1 MQYAVIM
8 AGGSGTRFWPLST
21 TENPKQCLSLIT
33 NKPLI
38 QETIERLL
46 PLFPKENIYIATN
59 QKLADK
65 IEKIVPSKYIIEPC
79 ARNTTACIGLACVE
93 LIKKDPEAIIFIETA
108 DHVYKNPQLYLNHV
122 KKAIELA
129 KQDKIAIIGINP
141 TSPSTGFG
149 YIKQGERYKD
159 AFLVE
164 EFKEKPNKETA
175 KQFLQD
181 ENYLWNSGMF
191 IFKAQTM
198 LDELKIYKPDIYTSL
213 MNIHNSGDK
222 EKEFE
227 NMESISI
234 DFSIA
239 EKSKKLVMVRGEFPW
254 DDVGSYLSL
263 ERMREKDENGNIV
276 QGKFVNIDSKDNI
289 VFAKNPIATVGVNN
303 LIIVQTDEVTLI
315 LPKDREQEVKDICKK
330 FKEHE

>member
-21 TENPKQCLSLIT
+21 TKNPKQCLSLIS

-59 QKLADK
+59 QKLA
-65 IEKIVPSKYIIEPC
+65 EKIGKIIPSKYIIEPC

-93 LIKKDPEAIIFIETA
+93 LLKNDPEAIIFIETA
-108 DHVYKNPQLYLNHV
+108 DHVYKDTQLYLNHI
-122 KKAIELA
+122 KQAIELA
-129 KQDKIAIIGINP
+129 KQDKIAIIGIKP
-141 TSPSTGFG
+141 TYPSTGFG
-149 YIKQGERYKD
+149 YIKQGEKYKE
-159 AFLVE
+159 AYLVE

-175 KQFLQD
+175 KQFLED
-181 ENYLWNSGMF
+181 GNYLWNSGMF

-198 LDELKIYKPDIYTSL
+198 LNELKKYKQKIYNSL
-213 MNIHNSGDK
+213 MNIYNGENI

-227 NMESISI
+227 NIESISI
-234 DFSIA
+234 DYSIA
-239 EKSKKLVMVRGEFPW
+239 ENSDKLIMIRGEFPW

-289 VFAKNPIATVGVNN
+289 VFANKPIATVGVNN

-315 LPKDREQEVKDICKK
+315 LPKDREQEVKEICKK
-330 FKEHE
+330 FKF